1 MQIKSLLSASSKSSK
16 PAIYGAAAAIEIK
29 RLRPLAE
36 TGKLQ
41 VGDRAT
47 ACRDAAGSWPSVEA

>member
-41 VGDRAT
+41 VKYKAT
-47 ACRDAAGSWPSVEA
+47 ASRDAAGSWPSVEA